1 MVFPSSPEL
10 SFGRFS
16 LAAEIGVPDCPKSR
30 DVPGVLGVFAVEP
43 KDAKAPDPRPNA
55 EDAPDVGDATP
66 VVVRGVIPLVAFA
79 LPPKAPSPPNLLVA
93 EKLRVES
100 GLVLSLVLAFELEVE
115 SDSLLEFE
123 RLCHKLSMSG
133 VTEEQSKFSEAIT
146 AEWKLH

>member
-1 MVFPSSPEL
+1 MVFPSSPEF

-16 LAAEIGVPDCPKSR
+16 LAAAIGVPDCPKSR

-79 LPPKAPSPPNLLVA
+79 LPPKAPSPPNLLLA
-93 EKLRVES
+93 EKVRVES
-100 GLVLSLVLAFELEVE
+100 GLVFSLALVVELEVE
-115 SDSLLEFE
+115 RDSLLEFE
-123 RLCHKLSMSG
+123 RLCHRLSMSC
-133 VTEEQSKFSEAIT
+133 VAEAEI
-146 AEWKLH
+146 